1 MLKRIILPACIV
13 LLTTGVAFAQPFSRA
28 DTVRGTYGPSRNWW
42 NVTHYQLAV
51 TFHLNDSSI
60 SGTNTIRFTTQ
71 KTGTWLQLDL
81 QAPMQITSLHRIE
94 GRKRTAISLRHVQR
108 DADGWMIPSKA
119 LKLKGGRRQ
128 VVLEVGFAGKP
139 RKAKNAP
146 WDGGII
152 WKRDKQGNPFVS
164 IACQGLG
171 ASVWYPCKDHQ
182 ADEPDSAQITL
193 IVPDTLEAISNG
205 RLRQRRSIGDGMA
218 SFTWAVQSPINSYN
232 IIPYIGKYAH
242 WSDTLHGERGTLTL
256 DYWVLR
262 DNLAKAKTHFNDVK
276 PMLRAFEHWFGPYP
290 YYNDGYKLVEA
301 PHLGMEHQSAIAYG
315 NQYKKG
321 YMGRD
326 LSGSGWGNK
335 FDFIIIH
342 ESGHEWFGNH
352 ITTDD
357 IADMWVQEGFTN
369 YSEALFTEFVYGKDA
384 GRAYVV
390 GLRRN
395 IENDK
400 PVIGPYGVNTE
411 GSGDMYYKGANMIH
425 LIRTIMRNDEK
436 FRQLLRAMQM
446 QFGHKPCT
454 SAAVEQFIQ
463 QFTGLR
469 LNHVFDQYLRTTQI
483 PVLEY
488 QVADGKL
495 QYRFS
500 QVTPGFQLPVE
511 VNFQGK
517 RWIEVTEQWQSIQ
530 ADPNGSQEFSL
541 SSDFYIIAKKLP

>member
-119 LKLKGGRRQ
+119 LKLKGGRQQ

-205 RLRQRRSIGDGMA
+205 RLRQRRSIGDGMS

-369 YSEALFTEFVYGKDA
+369 YSEALFTEFMYGKDA

>member
-119 LKLKGGRRQ
+119 LKLKGGWQQ

-205 RLRQRRSIGDGMA
+205 RLRQRRSIGDEMA

-369 YSEALFTEFVYGKDA
+369 YSEALFTEFMYGKDA

-530 ADPNGSQEFSL
+530 ADPNRSQEFSL

>member
-205 RLRQRRSIGDGMA
+205 RLRQRRSIGDGMS

-369 YSEALFTEFVYGKDA
+369 YSEALFTEFMYGKDA

>member
-119 LKLKGGRRQ
+119 LKLKGGRQQ

-205 RLRQRRSIGDGMA
+205 RLRQRRSIGDGMS

-369 YSEALFTEFVYGKDA
+369 YSEALFTEFMYGKDA

-425 LIRTIMRNDEK
+425 LIRTVMRNDEK

>member
-1 MLKRIILPACIV
+1 
-13 LLTTGVAFAQPFSRA
+13 
-28 DTVRGTYGPSRNWW
+28 
-42 NVTHYQLAV
+42 
-51 TFHLNDSSI
+51 
-60 SGTNTIRFTTQ
+60 
-71 KTGTWLQLDL
+71 
-81 QAPMQITSLHRIE
+81 MQITSLHRIE

-119 LKLKGGRRQ
+119 LKLKGGRQQ

-205 RLRQRRSIGDGMA
+205 RLRQRRSIGDGMS

-369 YSEALFTEFVYGKDA
+369 YSEALFTEFMYGKDA